1 MSLRRTFA
9 ISRRI
14 ADLFRRDHRTLALM
28 FVAPIVIMALL
39 GWVIRDQ
46 GPTDTDIGVVND
58 AGPMGEVVKGSIINA
73 LRDAGAVHLVRA
85 DAGVSDDAARQ
96 ALVDGRID
104 VALIISG
111 SDAAPHVKILTLGV
125 NPTADSGHV
134 QALQAGLRQAFVN
147 LAEALGVPAVSGPTL
162 DMESVYGTT
171 GEGGFFDAFAPAL
184 VGFVVFF
191 LVFILTG
198 ISFLRER
205 IGGTL
210 ERLLATPVRKVEI
223 VGGYSLGFSIFATI
237 QVALILAFVLGSV
250 NIDLS
255 DPLPDIN
262 IGLGVP
268 IAGSP
273 ILAFV
278 ITLLLALA
286 AVNLG
291 IFLSTFA
298 RTEFQILQFIPLVVV
313 PQALLAGIIWPVES
327 LPGVLQ
333 PIARLMPMTYGI
345 DGLREVLIK
354 GSGLGSSAVQL
365 DIIVLA
371 GIALVLAVAASLT
384 IRREVA

>member
-1 MSLRRTFA
+1 MNLARTLA

-14 ADLFRRDHRTLALM
+14 ADLFRRDHRTLALV

-46 GPTDTDIGVVND
+46 GAPHTRIAVVNLAGPTADAVRTSLHTLATD
-58 AGPMGEVVKGSIINA
+58 AGMEF
-73 LRDAGAVHLVRA
+73 RD
-85 DAGVSDDAARQ
+85 DITTEDAARQ
-96 ALVDGRID
+96 ALRDETID
-104 VALIISG
+104 LAVVLSVSNNAPAIRLITPGI
-111 SDAAPHVKILTLGV
+111 
-125 NPTADSGHV
+125 NPTEDSARIG
-134 QALQAGLRQAFVN
+134 ALRAVIAGAIGQ
-147 LAEALGVPAVSGPTL
+147 GGPAIEQ
-162 DMESVYGTT
+162 ESIYGTGT
-171 GEGGFFDAFAPAL
+171 GSFFDAFAPAL

-210 ERLLATPVRKVEI
+210 ERLLATPVRRVEI
-223 VGGYSLGFSIFATI
+223 VVGYSLGFAIFATL
-237 QVALILAFVLGSV
+237 QVALVLAFVLGSIHV
-250 NIDLS
+250 NATG
-255 DPLPDIN
+255 PLPEIN

-278 ITLLLALA
+278 ITLLMAIC

-298 RTEFQILQFIPLVVV
+298 RTEFQILQFIPLVIV
-313 PQALLAGIIWPVES
+313 PQALLSGIVWPVDQ
-327 LPGVLQ
+327 LPGILE
-333 PIARLMPMTYGI
+333 PIARVLPMTYGI

-354 GSGLGSSAVQL
+354 GSGLSDWAVQF

-371 GIALVLAVAASLT
+371 GIALLLAVAATLT
-384 IRREVA
+384 IRRQVA

>member
-1 MSLRRTFA
+1 MNLRRTLA

-46 GPTDTDIGVVND
+46 GPTETRVAIINTGGVPGEMVRTRVGTAAID
-58 AGPMGEVVKGSIINA
+58 AGLTYRDDITA
-73 LRDAGAVHLVRA
+73 L
-85 DAGVSDDAARQ
+85 DAARQ
-96 ALVDGRID
+96 ALINDEID
-104 VALIISG
+104 VAVVVALNG
-111 SDAAPHVKILTLGV
+111 EAPQIRVVTLGLS
-125 NPTADSGHV
+125 PTVDSGHV
-134 QALQAGLRQAFVN
+134 AALQQALRA
-147 LAEALGVPAVSGPTL
+147 ALLGAGPTIE
-162 DMESVYGTT
+162 MESVYAT
-171 GEGGFFDAFAPAL
+171 GGGGFFDAFAPAL

-223 VGGYSLGFSIFATI
+223 VGGYSLGFAIFATI
-237 QVALILAFVLGSV
+237 QVALILLFVLGTI
-250 NIDLS
+250 NLDLP

-262 IGLGVP
+262 FGLGVP

-354 GSGLGSSAVQL
+354 GSGLAASAVQL
-365 DIIVLA
+365 DIAVLA
-371 GIALVLAVAASLT
+371 GMALVLALAASLT

>member
-1 MSLRRTFA
+1 MSLRRTLA

-46 GPTDTDIGVVND
+46 GPSDTRVAIVNT
-58 AGPMGEVVKGSIINA
+58 AGTPGEVVRGRIGGA
-73 LRDAGAVHLVRA
+73 LTGDSLHYRD
-85 DAGVSDDAARQ
+85 DITTEDAARQ
-96 ALVDGRID
+96 ALIEDEID
-104 VALIISG
+104 VALLISVE
-111 SDAAPHVKILTLGV
+111 ANAPQIRVLTLGV
-125 NPTADSGHV
+125 NPTQDSGHV
-134 QALQAGLRQAFVN
+134 QALQVALR
-147 LAEALGVPAVSGPTL
+147 EALLGGTGPLLTA
-162 DMESVYGTT
+162 DSVYAT
-171 GEGGFFDAFAPAL
+171 GEGGFFNAFAPAL

-210 ERLLATPVRKVEI
+210 ERLLATPVRKTEI
-223 VGGYSLGFSIFATI
+223 VGGYSLGFAIFATI
-237 QVALILAFVLGSV
+237 QVALILTFVLGTL
-250 NIDLS
+250 NLDLA

-273 ILAFV
+273 VLAFV

-313 PQALLAGIIWPVES
+313 PQALLAGIIWPVEQ
-327 LPGVLQ
+327 LPEVLQ
-333 PIARLMPMTYGI
+333 PIARIMPMTYGI

-354 GSGLGSSAVQL
+354 GSGLGAAAVQL
-365 DIIVLA
+365 DIAVLA
-371 GIALVLAVAASLT
+371 GIALLLAIAGSLT

>member
-1 MSLRRTFA
+1 MNARRTLA

-14 ADLFRRDHRTLALM
+14 ADLFRRDHRTLALV
-28 FVAPIVIMALL
+28 FVAPIMIMALL

-46 GPTDTDIGVVND
+46 GPTHTDIAVVNT
-58 AGPMGEVVKGSIINA
+58 AGEIGEFAKSSIVEAARNSGKMHLII
-73 LRDAGAVHLVRA
+73 AVPFE
-85 DAGVSDDAARQ
+85 SEDAARQ
-96 ALVDGRID
+96 ALIDGQID
-104 VALIISG
+104 VAIVLSFA
-111 SDAAPHVKILTLGV
+111 DNAPRVKFLTLGV
-125 NPTADSGHV
+125 NPTADSGQVAVV
-134 QALQAGLRQAFVN
+134 QQAIRDAIGGA
-147 LAEALGVPAVSGPTL
+147 APAIEQ
-162 DMESVYGTT
+162 ESIYGA
-171 GEGGFFDAFAPAL
+171 GNGDFFDAFAPAL

-210 ERLLATPVRKVEI
+210 ERLLATPVRRLEI
-223 VGGYSLGFSIFATI
+223 VSGYSLGFAIFATL
-237 QVALILAFVLGSV
+237 QVALILTFVLGT
-250 NIDLS
+250 IHIAAIG
-255 DPLPDIN
+255 PLPEIN
-262 IGLGVP
+262 FGLGVP

-273 ILAFV
+273 VLAFV

-327 LPGVLQ
+327 LPGLLQ

-354 GSGLGSSAVQL
+354 GSGLAEAAVQM
-365 DIIVLA
+365 DIAVLG
-371 GIALVLAVAASLT
+371 GIALLLAVMATLT